1 MRAMGFA
8 WYVAVARSMSVCRVY
23 CCILLHKFLSFFL
36 STKGCIVFLPCV
48 LCVPFFDS
56 ISGKKILSAHSV
68 VGVVVF
74 NCVLQTNLA
83 LQAMTRN
90 GTFSVIV
97 TRSTPMAPGPTGQ
110 LKPVTG
116 RQQERTG
123 W

>member
-1 MRAMGFA
+1 MLYLAEQ
-8 WYVAVARSMSVCRVY
+8 
-23 CCILLHKFLSFFL
+23 ISFFV

-48 LCVPFFDS
+48 CAMYFMYALFDS
-56 ISGKKILSAHSV
+56 ISGKEILIAHSV
-68 VGVVVF
+68 VGIVVF

-90 GTFSVIV
+90 GTFSVLV
-97 TRSTPMAPGPTGQ
+97 TRSTRMAPGPTGQ
-110 LKPVTG
+110 LKPATG